1 VRPAKWRSTATLPS
15 INWCAIIWPAWFEKP
30 ISGGRR
36 WSVWKKSFA
45 TVKFRSAGERGSVKI
60 CMNADAPLAFVDTNV
75 LVYALAADDA
85 RRSPRAQALLR
96 ELMSAEVFRTS
107 TQVLQELFVT
117 LTRKIKTPLSPPQA
131 LHYLDQIAAWPITV
145 LDYRTM
151 RDAIELSVTA
161 TLSFW
166 DALVVVAAAR
176 SGAKRLYTEDLQD
189 GRTILGVEIVNPF

>member
-1 VRPAKWRSTATLPS
+1 
-15 INWCAIIWPAWFEKP
+15 
-30 ISGGRR
+30 
-36 WSVWKKSFA
+36 
-45 TVKFRSAGERGSVKI
+45 
-60 CMNADAPLAFVDTNV
+60 MNADAPLAFVDTNV

-107 TQVLQELFVT
+107 TQVLQELLVT

-145 LDYRTM
+145 LDYHTM

-189 GRTILGVEIVNPF
+189 GRTILGVEIVNPFRP